1 MVLDAEVAAEVEELG
16 SAAEALRAEFEEEAV
31 AALGADNTAG
41 TRRGFDDLGVD
52 ARFAQVVGACQARD
66 SGADD

>member
-1 MVLDAEVAAEVEELG
+1 LVLDAEVAAEIEELR

-31 AALGADNTAG
+31 AVLGAEDAAG
-41 TRRGFDDLGVD
+41 AGSGIDDLGVD